1 MERFDPG
8 FDCGSSV
15 GLDEGGQKGGSKNFF
30 SGIPWFDS
38 LLPSGMPVPS
48 SIVVSGP
55 SGTGKPFV
63 GLALAGS
70 WLRQGGRVIF
80 IPVHSSYLGLF
91 ERGLQQILCGASL
104 REYSDSHFFIL
115 LDTDLDPREESVEVA
130 GGNAIRCNFL
140 NPMVWREAL
149 EVASASMEG
158 EGPILIFNCAL
169 NLLLMSPTYGEDF
182 FLMLLDTI
190 REPGS
195 WTYLFAASSSIL
207 LKKIVVLE
215 QGADHLFVMKGVP
228 EDHQVYLR
236 AARVRDAGFYNA
248 TVSVLGMPEF
258 VGELKAEAVASRRIL
273 IPKVSRV

>member
-1 MERFDPG
+1 MERFDSG

-15 GLDEGGQKGGSKNFF
+15 GLDEGGQRGRSNNFF

-48 SIVVSGP
+48 SIIISGP
-55 SGTGKPFV
+55 SGTGKPFA

-80 IPVHSSYLGLF
+80 IPVHSAYPELF
-91 ERGLQQILCGASL
+91 EGGLRSL
-104 REYSDSHFFIL
+104 YGLSLSEYADSHFFVL
-115 LDTDLDPREESVEVA
+115 LDTDLDPREESVEVV

-140 NPMVWREAL
+140 DPMVWREAL

-158 EGPILIFNCAL
+158 EGPILIFNCAV

-195 WTYLFAASSSIL
+195 WTYLLTASSSIL
-207 LKKIVVLE
+207 QKKIVVLE

-228 EDHQVYLR
+228 EDRRVYLR
-236 AARVRDAGFYNA
+236 AARVRDAGFCNA
-248 TVSVLGMPEF
+248 TVPVLGMPEF
-258 VGELKAEAVASRRIL
+258 VGELKAGAVASRRIL
-273 IPKVSRV
+273 IPKVSSV